1 MELYEIV
8 LHLPTWTTQM
18 QSISTQM
25 FNPASIPV
33 KYDICK
39 KVQETIRH
47 LMLKAVSLLRFVH
60 HLAIN
65 IARKT
70 V

>member
-1 MELYEIV
+1 
-8 LHLPTWTTQM
+8 M